1 MFIFSCNATA
11 KANTLDIKEGQVVP
25 FMVYINYADLFGAEQ
40 LCQMYLMKAGFTKIE
55 LEKRRFVQQKT
66 VEKIMYADTD
76 VQEAI
81 KNGYQIRMFDAS

>member
-11 KANTLDIKEGQVVP
+11 KANTVDVKEGEVVP

-40 LCQMYLMKAGFTKIE
+40 LCQMYLMKAGFTNIE
-55 LEKRRFVQQKT
+55 MEKRRFVQQKT
-66 VEKIMYADTD
+66 VDKIKYADVD

-81 KNGYQIRMFDAS
+81 KNGFQIRMFDGS